1 MQELYNSNFEECD
14 ICGNCQGSGNCC
26 SGYKCKYNAIA
37 FSTEFFYNLC
47 NRKTRAPN
55 TLEITWP
62 QHSRNNIINCVDVN
76 QTISYC
82 CTAWGLLGSII
93 SWEINFH
100 RHDFLCGLPACG
112 DRHQCLASPSWSGP
126 ACAVRVWAMADF
138 LHPTIILPDSLSPSH
153 PSLIYFIYHTYC
165 CTSYLY
171 RICTVVSLYCI
182 VFITV

>member
-1 MQELYNSNFEECD
+1 M
-14 ICGNCQGSGNCC
+14 
-26 SGYKCKYNAIA
+26 AIVGEVGTA
-37 FSTEFFYNLC
+37 AVVTNVNTMPLHFQQTFYNLC
-47 NRKTRAPN
+47 DTGKDQSPKCPWNYLT
-55 TLEITWP
+55 TTQP
-62 QHSRNNIINCVDVN
+62 QEYYCVDVN

-82 CTAWGLLGSII
+82 CTTWGLLGSII
-93 SWEINFH
+93 SREINFH

-126 ACAVRVWAMADF
+126 ACAVRVWAMADC